1 MSKICFIVGHGKSK
15 GGGYDPGACSGQ
27 FQEFK
32 IAKEIAKYAQAYL
45 NANYSDQCDLMNYN
59 GDLYLTDRIKKV
71 NANTYDF
78 VAEFHLN
85 AGKGTGTECFYY
97 HDSPTGK
104 KVAQAI
110 TANISAALGIRDRG
124 AKVRLNGSGKDYFAI
139 IRDTKPCATLIE
151 TAFIDSADVEKIKTA
166 AGQKSCGE
174 AVAKAVASALGL
186 KKKAAAPKPTT
197 NTEDKLYRVQVGA
210 FSKKENAEAL
220 LQKIKAAG
228 FDAFITE

>member
-15 GGGYDPGACSGQ
+15 GGGYDPGACSGS

-32 IAKEIAKYAQAYL
+32 IAREIAKYAQEYL
-45 NANYSDQCDLMNYN
+45 NANYSEQCDLMNYN

-78 VAEFHLN
+78 IAEFHLN
-85 AGKGTGTECFYY
+85 AGKGIGTECFYY

-124 AKVRLNGSGKDYFAI
+124 AKIRVENGKDYFAI

-151 TAFIDSADVEKIKTA
+151 TAFIDSADVDKVKTA

-186 KKKAAAPKPTT
+186 KKKATTQPTAT
-197 NTEDKLYRVQVGA
+197 PPGKLYRVQVGA
-210 FSKKENAEAL
+210 FSKRENAEDL
-220 LQKIKAAG
+220 LKKLKAAG
-228 FDAFITE
+228 FDALITE

>member
-15 GGGYDPGACSGQ
+15 GGGYDPGACSGL
-27 FQEFK
+27 FQEYK
-32 IAKEIAKYAQAYL
+32 IAKEIAKYAWEYI
-45 NANYSDQCDLMNYN
+45 NANYSVQCDLMNYN

-71 NANTYDF
+71 NADTYDF
-78 VAEFHLN
+78 IAEFHLN

-124 AKVRLNGSGKDYFAI
+124 AKVRVENGRDYFAI

-151 TAFIDSADVEKIKTA
+151 TAFIDSADVDKVKTWV
-166 AGQKSCGE
+166 GQKSCGE

-186 KKKAAAPKPTT
+186 KKKAAPKPTT
-197 NTEDKLYRVQVGA
+197 NTAGKLYRVQVGA
-210 FSKKENAEAL
+210 FSKKENAEEL
-220 LQKIKAAG
+220 LKKIKAAG